1 MKKIL
6 GLIAVLAL
14 VAGTCQAVDYA
25 NHMYQQRVYRVALGS
40 GNAPSA
46 ADMVTIGVHNGDM
59 VLNTDDNVL
68 YIMHAT
74 NVYTKFTAAGAGNI
88 IADTITIGGIA
99 NGAQAEA
106 LGTNEVG
113 TVAVENS
120 QVNITGPTN
129 ADTAVITLTA
139 PTSAQLG
146 QSVVIYNAGTNT
158 LSIVYTAGS
167 TNDVAATNLMLV
179 HASSTNGWSYLEIP
193 ALDSELT
200 KLALKDGGSL
210 TNLSAASLVAGTVAT
225 AVDGNAITNLDAAN
239 IAEGS
244 VLSAV
249 DGNAVTNLAPAT
261 AFPGYAVCV
270 VTNLDGDG
278 TTNIITFIGTKS
290 VLGE

>member
-106 LGTNEVG
+106 LGTNKVG
-113 TVAVENS
+113 TVSVENS

-129 ADTAVITLTA
+129 ANTAVITMTA
-139 PTSAQLG
+139 PVSAQLG
-146 QSVVIYNAGTNT
+146 QSVVLYNAGTNS

-167 TNDVAATNLMLV
+167 TNDVATAGLMLI
-179 HASSTNGWSYLEIP
+179 HAASTNGWSYLEIP

-210 TNLSAASLVAGTVAT
+210 TNI
-225 AVDGNAITNLDAAN
+225 NAAN
-239 IAEGS
+239 LKAGS
-244 VLSAV
+244 VLPAV
-249 DGNAVTNLAPAT
+249 SGASITNLAPAT